1 MGYSLD
7 HWGSWYSLLIEEE
20 RLWNLH
26 WGPSQ
31 KQRKEELG
39 GDISYY
45 HLQFTGFPNNGIPGL
60 KNGSQGF
67 SIHFREIRAKLKKLD
82 KQSCTYLG
90 TLLDSDIPC
99 AFFWA

>member
-7 HWGSWYSLLIEEE
+7 HWGSCYSLLIEEE
-20 RLWNLH
+20 ILWNLH
-26 WGPSQ
+26 QGPPQ

-39 GDISYY
+39 GDIFYY

-60 KNGSQGF
+60 ENGLQGF
-67 SIHFREIRAKLKKLD
+67 LIHFREIRANLKKLD

-90 TLLDSDIPC
+90 TLLDSAIPC
-99 AFFWA
+99 AFF